1 MLQVYGIVK
10 KYNFSFSL
18 FVCAKFLQGI
28 VSALLTGLMVGYSN
42 FDLPVF
48 AEKTDY
54 GMLNSLAFSIN
65 IFAIFGIII
74 LMLSI
79 LYVGGKILR
88 NV

>member
-1 MLQVYGIVK
+1 M
-10 KYNFSFSL
+10 
-18 FVCAKFLQGI
+18 CAKLLQGI
-28 VSALLTGLMVGYSN
+28 VSALITGLMVGYTN

-54 GMLNSLAFSIN
+54 GVLNSLAFSIN
-65 IFAIFGIII
+65 IFAIFGII
-74 LMLSI
+74 LFMLSI